1 MMDMCPMQVTR
12 FAARGNMVNTVWRAV
27 LAMVALLSAGVAR
40 DVGAA
45 ERVTVVAQASS
56 RPFDSR
62 PPTGAP
68 TPAPRSSAGD
78 TMVLP
83 RVPYNDRLDGL
94 SRRGPDGRSD
104 RRPRP
109 GPESQR
115 VVPKA
120 PGAGGDPATFF
131 DKPAGNALSCENLRR
146 LAERTGRL
154 YWRNRYDRCIGTK

>member
-1 MMDMCPMQVTR
+1 MCSMRVNR
-12 FAARGNMVNTVWRAV
+12 LAARGNMVSTSWRVVMAFGAV
-27 LAMVALLSAGVAR
+27 LSAGVAR

-45 ERVTVVAQASS
+45 EPALVWAQAVP

-62 PPTGAP
+62 PPSGAP
-68 TPAPRSSAGD
+68 TPAPRSSSGD
-78 TMVLP
+78 TMILP
-83 RVPYNDRLDGL
+83 RVPYNDRLEGL
-94 SRRGPDGRSD
+94 GRRGPDGRAD
-104 RRPRP
+104 QRLRP

-115 VVPKA
+115 VVPKG
-120 PGAGGDPATFF
+120 PGAGGDPSKFF

>member
-1 MMDMCPMQVTR
+1 MEVTWL
-12 FAARGNMVNTVWRAV
+12 AARGNMVSTVWRV
-27 LAMVALLSAGVAR
+27 VFVMVALLSAGVVR

-45 ERVTVVAQASS
+45 ERVTVLAQASS

-62 PPTGAP
+62 PPMGAP
-68 TPAPRSSAGD
+68 TPAPRSSSSG
-78 TMVLP
+78 TMILP

-94 SRRGPDGRSD
+94 SRRRPDGRSD

-115 VVPKA
+115 VVPKT
-120 PGAGGDPATFF
+120 PSAGGDPATFF

-154 YWRNRYDRCIGTK
+154 YWRNRYDRCIGAR